1 MPVSPAFA
9 DLTDGVRF
17 YEAGNYEPAYDE
29 WLPLARAGNAAAQRN
44 IGQLYRLGLG
54 VPQDRIVAANWLR
67 LAARQGLARAQS
79 NLATMYLRGEGVGQD
94 LAEAAAWFRRAAAQG
109 HVISQFNL
117 GLMFEAGY
125 GVEKSAG
132 EAQRWFQ
139 LAANAGHQHAPE
151 RLAALG
157 PFP

>member
-1 MPVSPAFA
+1 MSERNHIPRTWRTSLRRTGARAGLGALFLLGTTFLVPVSPALA

-17 YEAGNYEPAYDE
+17 YEAGDYDHAYAE

-79 NLATMYLRGEGVGQD
+79 NLATMYLRGEGIGQED
-94 LAEAAAWFRRAAAQG
+94 
-109 HVISQFNL
+109 S
-117 GLMFEAGY
+117 
-125 GVEKSAG
+125 
-132 EAQRWFQ
+132 
-139 LAANAGHQHAPE
+139 P
-151 RLAALG
+151 
-157 PFP
+157 